1 MPRAQDRIRAAAA
14 DVSPSLA
21 RVGHWMSA
29 HLISTLS
36 RSADEIAQLTGTSVA
51 AVNRFARAAGFEG
64 FTALKSAL
72 GDELQAMVAPIHKL
86 GKAAGRGSGGGGRRA
101 LAAAIADPEAL
112 QRAVSTPDIARA
124 AGMLIKARRVL
135 ILGLGTSAYLAGFAA
150 QALMLYV
157 PNVTAIAG
165 EGGAESAARRLARC
179 GAGDVLVAITLPRYS
194 KETIRLAEYARDRG
208 VRVIAITN
216 SRQAPIARAAELVLV
231 APSEHPVL
239 TSSIL
244 GAAAVIESLAAH
256 VIGLHPDAAR
266 IAREHSEFVL
276 TYLTTGT
283 PPARGTARKE
293 SRP

>member
-72 GDELQAMVAPIHKL
+72 GDELQSMVAPIQKL
-86 GKAAGRGSGGGGRRA
+86 GKAAGRARGGRVPRPS
-101 LAAAIADPEAL
+101 AAAIADPEAL
-112 QRAVSTPDIARA
+112 QRAVATPDIARA

-135 ILGLGTSAYLAGFAA
+135 VLGLGTSAYLAGFAA
-150 QALMLYV
+150 QAFMLYV

-179 GAGDVLVAITLPRYS
+179 GPGDVLVAITLPRYS
-194 KETIRLAEYARDRG
+194 KETIRLAEYARDHG
-208 VRVIAITN
+208 VRVLAITN
-216 SRQAPIARAAELVLV
+216 ARQAPIARVADLVLL

-244 GAAAVIESLAAH
+244 GAAAVIEALTAR

-276 TYLTTGT
+276 AYLATGA
-283 PPARGTARKE
+283 PVGRAGARKE
-293 SRP
+293 PAP